1 MNLSSLRLALAAF
14 ERAVTLDPR
23 YARAWA
29 GLADASNFLSWFGGL
44 TPEESA
50 RRGRA
55 AAEKALAIAPSL
67 AEAHDS
73 LGFVLF
79 YHDFD
84 VPEAEA
90 RFQRALALQPGLAMS
105 HYWYAGLLS
114 AIGRHDEAIGRIRA
128 AQELDPLSPLV
139 NADAGWYYFYARR
152 YPEAI
157 GECERIVRI
166 DPEYAWAHQCIVA
179 AAGKGGREAEA
190 LESRKELARLQQ
202 RMPAAAPRYASPYAL
217 ALKRLN
223 LGDRAGSLDALE
235 EAYEER
241 DPFLVNAGVD
251 PRLDELHG
259 EPRFRRL
266 LLSLFEG
273 SDVPCLPDPDGPP
286 CAAPRAA
293 RTRSGR

>member
-29 GLADASNFLSWFGGL
+29 GLADAANFLSWFGGL
-44 TPEESA
+44 APEESA
-50 RRGRA
+50 RRGRE
-55 AAEKALAIAPSL
+55 AAEKALEIAPSL
-67 AEAHDS
+67 AEAQDA

-79 YHDFD
+79 YHDFAL
-84 VPEAEA
+84 VEAEA
-90 RFQRALALQPGLAMS
+90 RLKRALELQPGLAMS

-114 AIGRHDEAIGRIRA
+114 ASGKHEEAIARIRA

-152 YPEAI
+152 YSEAI
-157 GECERIVRI
+157 EECRRIVRI

-179 AAGKGGREAEA
+179 AARKAGREEDV
-190 LESRKELARLQQ
+190 LESRKELARLQE
-202 RMPAAAPRYASPYAL
+202 RTPDEAPPYRSPYAL
-217 ALKRLN
+217 ALERLG

-266 LLSLFEG
+266 LFSLFEG
-273 SDVPCLPDPDGPP
+273 TDVPCLPGPDGPP
-286 CAAPRAA
+286 CEAPRAA
-293 RTRSGR
+293 GTRSGR